1 MPQAL
6 YFYHAKASFVE
17 KDLHIFQKRFDE
29 IKEFSFGITD
39 KFSVITLMIKQLVFL
54 LKNIG
59 STHFII
65 CQFVGYHTL
74 LPVFIGK
81 VFGKKIILIP
91 GGIDC
96 AKFPSINYGNYT
108 KKWLGKITNYSYQN
122 ASIILPVH
130 ECMVL
135 SDYTYQ
141 TEDLPQQGI
150 TVHCKGLTTPI
161 KVIHNG
167 YDATIFNIKPTQRIQ
182 HSFITI
188 ASNLDNKVRAKIKG
202 VDLIIEVATLLPQC
216 HFYMIGISSNINNLP
231 KNVTLIPFVPNH
243 ELPALLSN
251 YEFYLQLS
259 MSEGFPNAL
268 SEAMLCGCI
277 PIGSAVTSIPE
288 IIGDTGFI
296 LGKKDPQFLK
306 QTIENALQCNKEK
319 LSAAA
324 RNRIIENY
332 SLAKREKELLLVID
346 SLNN

>member
-1 MPQAL
+1 MLQAL
-6 YFYHAKASFVE
+6 YFFHSKASFVE
-17 KDLHIFQKRFDE
+17 KDLHIFQKRFDV
-29 IKEFSFGITD
+29 IKEFSFGITG
-39 KFSVITLMIKQLVFL
+39 KFSVIILLLKQLIFL

-59 STHFII
+59 STHLII

-74 LPVFIGK
+74 LPVFLGK
-81 VFGKKIILIP
+81 LFGKKVILIP

-108 KKWLGKITNYSYQN
+108 KKWLGKITNYSYRN
-122 ASIILPVH
+122 ATIILPVH
-130 ECMVL
+130 EYLVL
-135 SDYTYQ
+135 SDYSYQ
-141 TEDLPQQGI
+141 TDDLPQQGI
-150 TVHCKGLTTPI
+150 KVHCPNLKTPI

-167 YDATIFNIKPTQRIQ
+167 YDATVFNLKTTKRISN
-182 HSFITI
+182 SFITI

-202 VDLIIEVATLLPQC
+202 IDIIIEVAKLLPKC
-216 HFYMIGISSNINNLP
+216 NFYLIGISTNINDLP
-231 KNVTLIPFVPNH
+231 ENIMLIPYVPNK

-296 LGKKDPQFLK
+296 LTNKDPHLLEQL
-306 QTIENALQCNKEK
+306 IENALQCDKEK

-324 RNRIIENY
+324 RKSIIENY
-332 SLAKREKELLLVID
+332 SLDKRKLQLLEVID
-346 SLNN
+346 SLI

>member
-6 YFYHAKASFVE
+6 YFYHSQASFVE
-17 KDLHIFQKRFDE
+17 KDLHIFQKRFGV
-29 IKEFSFGITD
+29 IKEFSFGITG
-39 KFSVITLMIKQLVFL
+39 KFSVIILLLKQLIFL

-59 STHFII
+59 KTNFII

-74 LPVFIGK
+74 LPVFLGK
-81 VFGKKIILIP
+81 LFGKKVILIP

-108 KKWLGKITNYSYQN
+108 KKWLGRITNFSYRN
-122 ASIILPVH
+122 ATIILPVH
-130 ECMVL
+130 ECLVL
-135 SDYTYQ
+135 SDYSYQ
-141 TEDLPQQGI
+141 TDDLPQQGI
-150 TVHCKGLTTPI
+150 KVHCPNLKTPI

-167 YDATIFNIKPTQRIQ
+167 YDATVFNVKPTKRISN
-182 HSFITI
+182 SFITI

-202 VDLIIEVATLLPQC
+202 IDLIIEVAKLLPQC
-216 HFYMIGISSNINNLP
+216 NFYLIGISTNINDLP
-231 KNVTLIPFVPNH
+231 KNIMLIAYVPNH

-288 IIGDTGFI
+288 IISNTGFI
-296 LGKKDPQFLK
+296 LSKKDPHLLK
-306 QTIENALQCNKEK
+306 QSIEKALQCDKEK

-324 RNRIIENY
+324 RKRILENY
-332 SLAKREKELLLVID
+332 SLEKRELQLFKVID
-346 SLNN
+346 SLI

>member
-17 KDLHIFQKRFDE
+17 KDLHIFQKRFDV
-29 IKEFSFGITD
+29 IKEFGFGITG
-39 KFSVITLMIKQLVFL
+39 KFSVIILLVKQLFFL

-59 STHFII
+59 KTNLII

-74 LPVFIGK
+74 LPVFVGK
-81 VFGKKIILIP
+81 LFGKKVILIP

-108 KKWLGKITNYSYQN
+108 KKWLGKITNYSYRN
-122 ASIILPVH
+122 ATIILPVH
-130 ECMVL
+130 ECLVL
-135 SDYTYQ
+135 SEYSYQ
-141 TEDLPQQGI
+141 TDDLPQQGI
-150 TVHCKGLTTPI
+150 KVHCPNLNTPI

-167 YDATIFNIKPTQRIQ
+167 YDATIFDIKPTQRIPN
-182 HSFITI
+182 SFITI

-202 VDLIIEVATLLPQC
+202 IDLIIEVAKHLPQC
-216 HFYMIGISSNINNLP
+216 RFYLIGISSNLSDLPQNINLLP
-231 KNVTLIPFVPNH
+231 YVPNH
-243 ELPALLSN
+243 DLPQLLSN

-288 IIGDTGFI
+288 IISNTGFI
-296 LGKKDPQFLK
+296 LAKKDPQLLK
-306 QTIENALQCNKEK
+306 QLIEKALLCDKEK
-319 LSAAA
+319 LSVAT
-324 RNRIIENY
+324 RKRILENY
-332 SLAKREKELLLVID
+332 SLHKREVALLEVID
-346 SLNN
+346 DCLK

>member
-6 YFYHAKASFVE
+6 YFYHSKASFVE
-17 KDLHIFQKRFDE
+17 KDLYFFQKRFDV
-29 IKEFSFGITD
+29 IKEFSFGITG
-39 KFSVITLMIKQLVFL
+39 KFSVIILLLKQLIFL

-59 STHFII
+59 KTNFII

-74 LPVFIGK
+74 LPVFLGK
-81 VFGKKIILIP
+81 LFGKKVILIP

-108 KKWLGKITNYSYQN
+108 KKWLGRITNFSYRN
-122 ASIILPVH
+122 ATIILPVH
-130 ECMVL
+130 ECLVL
-135 SDYTYQ
+135 SDYSYQ
-141 TEDLPQQGI
+141 TDDLPQQGI
-150 TVHCKGLTTPI
+150 KVHCPNLKIPI

-167 YDATIFNIKPTQRIQ
+167 YDATVFNVKPTKRISN
-182 HSFITI
+182 SFITI

-202 VDLIIEVATLLPQC
+202 VDLIIEVAKLLPQC
-216 HFYMIGISSNINNLP
+216 NFYMIGISSNISDLP
-231 KNVTLIPFVPNH
+231 KNISLIPYVPNY

-251 YEFYLQLS
+251 YEYYLQLS

-288 IIGDTGFI
+288 IISNTGFI
-296 LGKKDPQFLK
+296 LSKKDPHLLK
-306 QTIENALQCNKEK
+306 QSIEKALQCDKEK

-324 RNRIIENY
+324 RKRILENY
-332 SLAKREKELLLVID
+332 SLEKRELQLFKVID
-346 SLNN
+346 SLI

>member
-6 YFYHAKASFVE
+6 YFYHSKASFVE
-17 KDLHIFQKRFDE
+17 KDLYFFQKRFDV
-29 IKEFSFGITD
+29 IKEFSFGITG
-39 KFSVITLMIKQLVFL
+39 KFSVIILLLKQLIFL

-59 STHFII
+59 KTNFII

-74 LPVFIGK
+74 LPVFLGK
-81 VFGKKIILIP
+81 LFGKKVILIP

-108 KKWLGKITNYSYQN
+108 KKWLGRITNFSYRN
-122 ASIILPVH
+122 ATIILPVH
-130 ECMVL
+130 ECLVL
-135 SDYTYQ
+135 SDYSYQ
-141 TEDLPQQGI
+141 TDDLPQQGI
-150 TVHCKGLTTPI
+150 KVHCPNLKTPI

-167 YDATIFNIKPTQRIQ
+167 YDATVFNVKPTKRISN
-182 HSFITI
+182 SFITI

-202 VDLIIEVATLLPQC
+202 LDLIIEVAKLLPQC
-216 HFYMIGISSNINNLP
+216 NFYLIGISTNINDLP
-231 KNVTLIPFVPNH
+231 KNIMLIPYVPNH

-288 IIGDTGFI
+288 IISNTGFI
-296 LGKKDPQFLK
+296 LSKKDPHLLK
-306 QTIENALQCNKEK
+306 QSIEKALQCDKEK

-324 RNRIIENY
+324 RKRILENY
-332 SLAKREKELLLVID
+332 SLEKRELQLFKVID
-346 SLNN
+346 SLI